1 MAAGRLAWILF
12 ATQVAI
18 EPVPVI
24 SPLVLLAIPAIIAL
38 ANAVA
43 AFPARAAAHT
53 QPGTVLRTE

>member
-1 MAAGRLAWILF
+1 LF

-24 SPLVLLAIPAIIAL
+24 SPLVLLAIPAIIVV

-43 AFPARAAAHT
+43 AIPARAAART
-53 QPGTVLRTE
+53 QPATALRTE